1 MGKTPYLVHWLIGGS
16 EGPVRHLLHGIV
28 EWQPLNKIH
37 LIPASLAKNVKFL
50 QLWSWKHKYW
60 QFSELLIFIPSC
72 SIMGQNQVKLFF
84 TYFLTY
90 IFGNVNSYWARKFE
104 LSQAGKRICETK
116 QIKFTKLKKIS
127 KWKWKICKKNIV
139 KLSHFILRIF
149 LPRHFWPIVK
159 INWLDIETYG
169 NHIFH
174 H

>member
-90 IFGNVNSYWARKFE
+90 IFGNVNSYWVRKFE
-104 LSQAGKRICETK
+104 LSHAGKKICETK
-116 QIKFTKLKKIS
+116 QIKSTKLKKIS
-127 KWKWKICKKNIV
+127 KWKWKICKKTSLNWV
-139 KLSHFILRIF
+139 TSFHELFYQDIF
-149 LPRHFWPIVK
+149 GPALWK
-159 INWLDIETYG
+159 
-169 NHIFH
+169 
-174 H
+174 

>member
-1 MGKTPYLVHWLIGGS
+1 MRNWHKRLCSFFLLRPYLDAVNCYFEKHNEKKNSSNKLSKTPYLVHWLIGGS

-104 LSQAGKRICETK
+104 LSQGGKKICEPNK
-116 QIKFTKLKKIS
+116 
-127 KWKWKICKKNIV
+127 
-139 KLSHFILRIF
+139 
-149 LPRHFWPIVK
+149 
-159 INWLDIETYG
+159 
-169 NHIFH
+169 
-174 H
+174 